1 MRTDDGRIDHLQR
14 GVRHSASREPF
25 QDHVPDATVGPP
37 PKLPK
42 DRIPVAEALRQVAP
56 WCAGS
61 HQPKH
66 RVEHA
71 AMIAWRPAAAAMD
84 QERFEV
90 RPLIVGHQSA
100 NQGCPPQRAA
110 LNQFAILA
118 SIGLSTRPRLTD
130 QYLAGAD
137 FGNTKYFASADLR
150 GANLSAAYFGWANLD
165 YARFDGAKMADD
177 ETFNDYALSEYKNL
191 QKFEDERMSNKWR
204 YEKYGYIANFEHSS
218 LRGATSL
225 CGRRRDVIRFPDRS
239 EISRGPAP
247 TAHIFGWILEKS

>member
-42 DRIPVAEALRQVAP
+42 DRVPVAEALRQVAP
-56 WCAGS
+56 RCAGS

-118 SIGLSTRPRLTD
+118 SIGLSTRPKAVEMGRT
-130 QYLAGAD
+130 
-137 FGNTKYFASADLR
+137 LR
-150 GANLSAAYFGWANLD
+150 DAREGKAAAYVDDIHLPAESPKLLD
-165 YARFDGAKMADD
+165 DAPV
-177 ETFNDYALSEYKNL
+177 
-191 QKFEDERMSNKWR
+191 
-204 YEKYGYIANFEHSS
+204 IAI
-218 LRGATSL
+218 TS
-225 CGRRRDVIRFPDRS
+225 GRRG
-239 EISRGPAP
+239 EITRHGEGEANAEPLHPRQYELKNGKTLGSGRQ
-247 TAHIFGWILEKS
+247 

>member
-14 GVRHSASREPF
+14 GVRHSASRKPF

-42 DRIPVAEALRQVAP
+42 DRVPVAEALRQVAP
-56 WCAGS
+56 RCAGS

-84 QERFEV
+84 QKRFEV

-118 SIGLSTRPRLTD
+118 SIGLSTRPRPRVLVREKALD
-130 QYLAGAD
+130 PIQLVSLYGCPCNEERSARPVLQDVRVGAMRRQAGGNIALAYSHHLCRVPGMPNHVD
-137 FGNTKYFASADLR
+137 PGRVDLR
-150 GANLSAAYFGWANLD
+150 EINGLKRAPARAIAAFYPGQ
-165 YARFDGAKMADD
+165 GK
-177 ETFNDYALSEYKNL
+177 
-191 QKFEDERMSNKWR
+191 
-204 YEKYGYIANFEHSS
+204 H
-218 LRGATSL
+218 
-225 CGRRRDVIRFPDRS
+225 
-239 EISRGPAP
+239 
-247 TAHIFGWILEKS
+247 

>member
-1 MRTDDGRIDHLQR
+1 MMRTDDGRIDHLQR

-42 DRIPVAEALRQVAP
+42 DRVPVAEALRQVAP
-56 WCAGS
+56 RCASS

-118 SIGLSTRPRLTD
+118 SIALSTRPNVEVLGDRVRCDIRYQELKIPATEYQSFKRKCMGD
-130 QYLAGAD
+130 
-137 FGNTKYFASADLR
+137 K
-150 GANLSAAYFGWANLD
+150 W
-165 YARFDGAKMADD
+165 DGD
-177 ETFNDYALSEYKNL
+177 
-191 QKFEDERMSNKWR
+191 
-204 YEKYGYIANFEHSS
+204 
-218 LRGATSL
+218 
-225 CGRRRDVIRFPDRS
+225 
-239 EISRGPAP
+239 
-247 TAHIFGWILEKS
+247 

>member
-1 MRTDDGRIDHLQR
+1 MMRTDDGRIDHLQR

-42 DRIPVAEALRQVAP
+42 NRVPVAEFLRQVTP

-71 AMIAWRPAAAAMD
+71 AMVAWRPAAAAMD

-100 NQGCPPQRAA
+100 NQGCLP
-110 LNQFAILA
+110 
-118 SIGLSTRPRLTD
+118 
-130 QYLAGAD
+130 
-137 FGNTKYFASADLR
+137 K
-150 GANLSAAYFGWANLD
+150 
-165 YARFDGAKMADD
+165 
-177 ETFNDYALSEYKNL
+177 
-191 QKFEDERMSNKWR
+191 
-204 YEKYGYIANFEHSS
+204 SS
-218 LRGATSL
+218 LESIRDSCVNRFVHAT
-225 CGRRRDVIRFPDRS
+225 
-239 EISRGPAP
+239 
-247 TAHIFGWILEKS
+247 

>member
-118 SIGLSTRPRLTD
+118 SIGLSTRPSLKYASHFKRNS
-130 QYLAGAD
+130 QAGMVMV
-137 FGNTKYFASADLR
+137 
-150 GANLSAAYFGWANLD
+150 NL
-165 YARFDGAKMADD
+165 
-177 ETFNDYALSEYKNL
+177 
-191 QKFEDERMSNKWR
+191 
-204 YEKYGYIANFEHSS
+204 
-218 LRGATSL
+218 
-225 CGRRRDVIRFPDRS
+225 
-239 EISRGPAP
+239 P
-247 TAHIFGWILEKS
+247 TAGVDYHVPFGGSKGSSYGPREQGRYAVEFYTTVKTAYVYPGSP